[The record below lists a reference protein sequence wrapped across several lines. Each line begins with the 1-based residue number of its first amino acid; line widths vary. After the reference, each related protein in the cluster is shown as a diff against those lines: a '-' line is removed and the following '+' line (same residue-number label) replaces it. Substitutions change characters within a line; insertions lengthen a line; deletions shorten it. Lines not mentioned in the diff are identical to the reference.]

1 VSTPVVYTW
10 QDTLEGATQVV
21 LSTCTAWLNGEQ
33 VAELIPVGG
42 SVSADGRRATMRTCT
57 LELAPASGQT
67 VAELYAFLSTA
78 GLELRPRRGFIYP
91 DATTETRPL
100 GHYLID
106 SLSYSEA
113 REVSSVS
120 VTCSDVSVRIQR
132 ASFTDPYQ
140 IASSTDLADGVAALL
155 ADRWASVAVDLDN
168 VSGTLAAQ
176 VTLTD
181 GSSSDPWAEAR
192 ALMANY
198 GYTLYVDA
206 EGVVRAT
213 IPPDPASA
221 VPSRIYRT
229 GATALITKRSWSLPM
244 ASVRNGVIV
253 TGEGSEI
260 ATPVRGEAWDTD
272 PASDTYY
279 LGAMGALPEYIS
291 SSVISTEA
299 QAEAVASARLAL
311 LTGRVS
317 TLSIEQIVDPSLEP
331 LVAIAIEDADSGSLT
346 VYVVDAVTTPL
357 SPTDAQAVTVRSGSE
372 L

>member
-1 VSTPVVYTW
+1 
-10 QDTLEGATQVV
+10 
-21 LSTCTAWLNGEQ
+21 
-33 VAELIPVGG
+33 
-42 SVSADGRRATMRTCT
+42 MRTCT
-57 LELAPASGQT
+57 LELAPAASQT

-100 GHYLID
+100 GHYLVD

-155 ADRWASVAVDLDN
+155 ADRWPGVAVDLD
-168 VSGTLAAQ
+168 Q

-192 ALMANY
+192 TLMANY

-221 VPSRIYRT
+221 VPSRIYHV

-279 LGAMGALPEYIS
+279 LGAMGALPEYVS